1 MRVSFVLE
9 EVVNGLRRNVTMT
22 IAMILTTAISVGLLG
37 GGLLVVR
44 LIGKMQE
51 IYADRAEI
59 VVFLTSDVSG
69 SDSTCTQQLCAGIKE
84 DLQRASGVQA
94 QSVTFENRQ
103 QAFDQFNKVFQ
114 SQPELR
120 DVARVEA
127 MPASIKFKM
136 TDTALF
142 PALSQKFTGR
152 PGVDNIVNQED
163 YLGRLFDVLNGIRNA
178 TFSIALV
185 QALAALMLISNTIQL
200 SAFTRRNETGI
211 MRLVGATRW
220 YTQLPFLLEAMVS
233 GILGALLA
241 TGGLLISKA
250 TFIDKVMAPVFNT
263 GIFPEIGYGDIAAV
277 APIMLLVAAV
287 ISAVTGYV
295 TLRLYVRL

>member
-1 MRVSFVLE
+1 MRASFVLE

-44 LIGKMQE
+44 LIGKMQN
-51 IYADRAEI
+51 IYEDRVEV
-59 VVFLTSDVSG
+59 VVFMNSDVSG
-69 SDSTCTQQLCAGIKE
+69 SDSACTQQPCAGIKA
-84 DLQRASGVQA
+84 DLAQTGGVQ
-94 QSVTFENRQ
+94 SVSFENRQ

-120 DVARVEA
+120 DVARIEA
-127 MPASIKFKM
+127 MPASLKVKM
-136 TDTALF
+136 NDMALF
-142 PALSQKFTGR
+142 PALQQKFSTR
-152 PGVDNIVNQED
+152 AGVDNIVNQED
-163 YLGRLFDVLNGIRNA
+163 YLGRLFGVLDGVRNA
-178 TFSIALV
+178 TFAVALV
-185 QALAALMLISNTIQL
+185 QL
-200 SAFTRRNETGI
+200 SAFTRRTETGI

-233 GILGALLA
+233 GLIGALLA
-241 TGGLLISKA
+241 VGALLVSKA
-250 TFIDKVMAPVFNT
+250 TFIDKVMGPVFST